1 MIMKQLVTY
10 LREVQVELKKVT
22 WPTRRETLQMTWV
35 VLGVSLAVGLYV
47 GGLDLGFTNILASY
61 LK

>member
-1 MIMKQLVTY
+1 MLMKQLVTY